1 MMSAPNST
9 STRYVRRFSP
19 ALAVLGRM
27 YCKNNGRPSAQTH
40 CTTLL
45 CSPVQQSVAIDSGAC
60 VSRCISVQRSGDA
73 ERGVLAEGIIVVFPS
88 QSQGEASP
96 RANLLTFHNP
106 RPSKHLLFAT
116 IPAASIEA
124 CPERRSNPPLFHL
137 ASPNCMRE
145 APSAVAS
152 RARTWLATRKFALCK
167 DEERRPVE
175 SGSIIFPIVSS
186 TAQVGLRIK
195 VGFALL
201 GTDSAPLERPRLVAL
216 TREELEGGEGKQ
228 VIIAP
233 RFVVVV
239 PRVLRGSVG

>member
-1 MMSAPNST
+1 
-9 STRYVRRFSP
+9 
-19 ALAVLGRM
+19 
-27 YCKNNGRPSAQTH
+27 
-40 CTTLL
+40 
-45 CSPVQQSVAIDSGAC
+45 
-60 VSRCISVQRSGDA
+60 
-73 ERGVLAEGIIVVFPS
+73 VVFPS

-152 RARTWLATRKFALCK
+152 RARTWLATRKFALYVRGRVLRK